1 MGSAPGIDFLPIDE
15 QQLFA
20 NEFQKD
26 VEFLQFLVL
35 MVSKSC
41 ATGSVDI
48 TWVDGHDGLRQVIGT
63 TQAAKAPC
71 SRYLQWDR
79 QDPSQRFCNI
89 VSDFGRRAAES
100 CAVCENAAEKRVGE
114 SGRAQV
120 YRCHAGLTDIAVP
133 VIADG
138 RHIAT
143 LYSGQVLTEPPSQA
157 GFERVARDVQR
168 LAYIDVQDLKRS
180 YWEVPVV
187 SDADIENTVSIL
199 ELFADFLA
207 RLWKRLGDAV
217 TAERGKLRAG
227 QLAAKEFAYLILQPE
242 VQDRSRLCQLMKQ
255 LGFVQPP
262 NRVMVV
268 KLQNEEELAPPSGSF
283 DVLFTGAIH
292 AVEELAERTKQMTV
306 AYLRKRGVCVFFRDI
321 TEGPSTGLRARSL
334 CEKILYEISNRSD
347 LDVRIGIGGLK
358 SDWQHL
364 AESYHEACLAL
375 SNSNEVIATCH
386 ESSTRLSELTTQ
398 IELACR
404 QLADQ
409 QIQDARLTLRALPL
423 LANRRIGNNALPDHR
438 NFFSSALESLCFTAL
453 KAGCENESIARIRTD
468 AQTELVRSATVF
480 DIHSA
485 FLEASELI
493 AGDIRRLLNGKHEKL
508 IARVQ
513 QMLDRKL
520 KQGKQ
525 GEPLALSAA
534 AKMVGVSTGHLSRTF
549 RRMTGMTF
557 RKYATARRIEQAKR
571 LLLDPL
577 NNVSGVAELCGF
589 STPAYFARVFR
600 KVVGCT
606 PAEYAR
612 DPRRQPRRIAAAA
625 QAGSMGAN
633 HDAKRSFARL

>member
-1 MGSAPGIDFLPIDE
+1 MESAPGMDFLPLDQ

-20 NEFQKD
+20 HEFQKD

-48 TWVDGHDGLRQVIGT
+48 TWVDGNDGLRQVIGT

-79 QDPSQRFCNI
+79 QDPSQRFCNV

-100 CAVCENAAEKRVGE
+100 CGVCENAAEKRVGE

-143 LYSGQVLTEPPSQA
+143 LYSGQVLSERPSKA
-157 GFERVARDVQR
+157 GFQRVARDVQR
-168 LAYIDVQDLKRS
+168 LSYIDLKDLEES
-180 YWEVPVV
+180 YWNVPVV
-187 SDADIENTVSIL
+187 SERDIENTVHIL

-207 RLWKRLGDAV
+207 RLWQRMGDAV
-217 TAERGKLRAG
+217 KAERGKLRSG

-242 VQDRSRLCQLMKQ
+242 MQDRTRLFQLMKQ

-268 KLQNEEELAPPSGSF
+268 KLQNEEEFHHPSGSF
-283 DVLFTGAIH
+283 DVAFTGAVQ
-292 AVEELAERTKQMTV
+292 ALEELAERTRQMTV
-306 AYLRKRGVCVFFRDI
+306 AYLRRRGVCVFFRDL
-321 TEGPSTGLRARSL
+321 TEGPSAGLRARSL
-334 CEKILYEISNRSD
+334 AEKILYEISSRSD
-347 LDVRIGIGGLK
+347 IAVRVGIGGLK
-358 SDWQHL
+358 TDWQQL

-375 SNSNEVIATCH
+375 ASSQDNIATSQ
-386 ESSTRLSELTTQ
+386 ESSTRLCELTAQ

-404 QLADQ
+404 QLSDQ
-409 QIQDARLTLRALPL
+409 QIQDARFTLRSLPM
-423 LANRRIGNNALPDHR
+423 LANRRIGGSALVDHR

-453 KAGCENESIARIRTD
+453 KAGCESAGISRAREE
-468 AQTELVRSATVF
+468 AQRDLVRAATVF
-480 DIHSA
+480 DVQSA
-485 FLEASELI
+485 FLEGGEAI
-493 AGDIRRLLNGKHEKL
+493 AEEIRRLLNGKHEKV

-513 QMLDRKL
+513 QMLDSRL
-520 KQGKQ
+520 KQGKDAA
-525 GEPLALSAA
+525 PLSLAAA
-534 AKMVGVSTGHLSRTF
+534 AKRVGVSTGHLSRTF
-549 RRMTGMTF
+549 RRLTGMTF
-557 RKYATARRIEQAKR
+557 REYAISRRVEHARR

-577 NNVSGVAELCGF
+577 NNVSSVSDACGF

-600 KVVGCT
+600 KVVGCS
-606 PAEYAR
+606 PAEYAHN
-612 DPRRQPRRIAAAA
+612 PRRNERSVGAGAA
-625 QAGSMGAN
+625 
-633 HDAKRSFARL
+633 